1 MKKLLKKLALL
12 PLFCGF
18 ILTSACSNDDENG
31 NDIPTSWF
39 DGTIT
44 ATVVNGNDYND
55 LISRVEAVTWANNS
69 RETIATGAW
78 SSGGFTI
85 TLPATLE
92 SRFLWSIESE
102 FEDMPHVT
110 ISDRNARIS
119 DTEIE
124 AFDDQNNVVGVFM
137 NIREDENLFVMTI
150 LAYADR
156 DVSLIGT
163 DEGDGYRQTWNLSLR
178 RGWNKI
184 YVVERETATGYI
196 ISYTTEAVNSL
207 RWYFV
212 EFVEDDWFSA
222 PTATKTTIQ
231 SRSVFSRLGR

>member
-12 PLFCGF
+12 PLFCGLV
-18 ILTSACSNDDENG
+18 LTSACSNDDENGNG

-55 LISRVEAVTWANNS
+55 LISRVGAVTRANNS
-69 RETIATGAW
+69 LETIATSAW

-85 TLPATLE
+85 TLPETLE

-102 FEDMPHVT
+102 FEDMPHVI

-119 DTEIE
+119 SAEIE

-156 DVSLIGT
+156 DVSQIGS
-163 DEGDGYRQTWNLSLR
+163 DGYDQTWNLSLR

-184 YVVERETATGYI
+184 YVIERETATGGEVLF
-196 ISYTTEAVNSL
+196 TTEAVNGL
-207 RWYFV
+207 RWHFV

-222 PTATKTTIQ
+222 PMATKSTTEN
-231 SRSVFSRLGR
+231 RSIFSRLGR